1 MLRTQKRVLA
11 SEHPG
16 TLTIA
21 SILAGSL
28 SYQGRYNAEPMQR
41 ELLGGQKRVLGAEHP
56 DTLTSAN
63 HLATFLSHQGKHADA
78 ERMQGE
84 VPGAHMRV
92 LEPQHP
98 NSLMSVG
105 NLAECLLDQGQNAE
119 AELLPA
125 ALASRIMPALS
136 HRTAD
141 RKNPR
146 GRAGAQAAGQ
156 QAACA
161 ATAAARPLPTG
172 TRVLVQPLFAKPE
185 HNGKRARV
193 LSFDARSGRY
203 AVALDDGNLKE
214 LLLKAEC
221 VAKPGCTAAGCSS
234 QEESSV
240 CSRCHAVWY
249 CSREC
254 QRADWKS
261 ACAVLRAAFTSSAE
275 Q

>member
-84 VPGAHMRV
+84 VLGAHMRV

-98 NSLMSVG
+98 NSLMSAG
-105 NLAECLLDQGQNAE
+105 NLAESLLDQGQNAE

-125 ALASRIMPALS
+125 ALASCIMPALS

-161 ATAAARPLPTG
+161 ATAAARPLPAG

-185 HNGKRARV
+185 HNGKRARAV
-193 LSFDARSGRY
+193 VRRALRPVCRCAGRREG
-203 AVALDDGNLKE
+203 AVAEGRVRGKDGVHGGGMLITGGE
-214 LLLKAEC
+214 QRVLAMPCGVVLL
-221 VAKPGCTAAGCSS
+221 G
-234 QEESSV
+234 
-240 CSRCHAVWY
+240 
-249 CSREC
+249 
-254 QRADWKS
+254 
-261 ACAVLRAAFTSSAE
+261 
-275 Q
+275 